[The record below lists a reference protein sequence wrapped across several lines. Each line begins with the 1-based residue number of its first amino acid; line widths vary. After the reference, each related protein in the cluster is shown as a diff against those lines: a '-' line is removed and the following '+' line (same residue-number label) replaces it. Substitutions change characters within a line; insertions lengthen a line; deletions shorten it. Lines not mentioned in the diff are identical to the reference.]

1 VTTYDSG
8 AGFATTV
15 ELQKTDIE
23 TGDAKVVF
31 RGLVEVKR
39 PKK

>member
-1 VTTYDSG
+1 MTYVSG

-15 ELQKTDIE
+15 ELQKTVIE
-23 TGDAKVVF
+23 TGTANVDF
-31 RGLVEVKR
+31 RALVEVNR